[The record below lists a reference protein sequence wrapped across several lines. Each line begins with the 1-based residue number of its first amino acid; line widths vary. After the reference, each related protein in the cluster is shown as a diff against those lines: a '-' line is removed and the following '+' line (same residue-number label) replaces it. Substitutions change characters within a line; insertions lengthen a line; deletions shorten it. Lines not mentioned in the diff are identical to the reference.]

1 MIFVWRRGVDFDLVV
16 LKHHL
21 ISIVL
26 FGTLTD
32 QPWAISFVYSPCD
45 QSTKDVFWKE
55 VGQVGD
61 LFGDRGL

>member
-1 MIFVWRRGVDFDLVV
+1 MIFAWHRRVDFDLVV

-32 QPWAISFVYSPCD
+32 QHWAISFVYSPCD
-45 QSTKDVFWKE
+45 QPTKDVFWKE
-55 VGQVGD
+55 VGQVRD
-61 LFGDRGL
+61 LFGGRGL